1 MYVEIIT
8 NNIEEEGLLFKSLLE
23 MRDRAKTDQIA
34 IDFMP
39 NRGAAVFFEDPDPNT
54 PEQNLR
60 SVLIGFGTRALKN
73 AKIKGTSNVV
83 NGDVMKD
90 YDSITKLWASDLW
103 IK

>member
-23 MRDRAKTDQIA
+23 MREVAKLGMIA

-39 NRGAAVFFEDPDPNT
+39 NRGAAIFFEDPDPHAL
-54 PEQNLR
+54 EKNLR
-60 SVLIGFGTRALKN
+60 STLIGFGTRALKK
-73 AKIKGTSNVV
+73 AKIKGSANVV
-83 NGDVMKD
+83 QGDIMKD
-90 YDSITKLWASDLW
+90 YDNITELWASDLW